1 MRPVCFVRPIIAALV
16 LAAAG
21 IWVGQALAQ
30 PSLQPP
36 LQPAQPTLRS
46 KQPSRQSA
54 KNQPGLLPQASQSD
68 AQAAN
73 KSPADKPSADT
84 SGADKA
90 ADDKTEKPKLSP
102 ADQAIREAFQ
112 KSKTASTLDDYNQ
125 MISLCQEGIQK
136 GAGEESATYAKK
148 LEGWAHNRRG
158 EKYSDAGDER
168 KALQDFDTALQL
180 DPTLWKAVHNRGVS
194 KANLGDKPGAI
205 ADFDRAIR
213 MNSGYA
219 NAWYNRGE
227 LKYDQGDYQ
236 GAVQDL
242 SRAIDLEPQDAAYY
256 NSRGH
261 AEYRLGQLREALMDY
276 DRAVQI
282 DPNDASA
289 VVNRGDAY
297 REQSMYGR
305 AAADY
310 RDAIRLNPKLGR
322 AYLQT
327 AWIMATCPEQQ
338 YRDADRGLA
347 AAEKAIE
354 LDGDKDYRYLDTL
367 AAAQANAGKFD
378 DAKATESRA
387 ISRAPEKAASKLQQ
401 RLGLYQNSKAYRE
414 GAPPEPVRSATRP

>member
-1 MRPVCFVRPIIAALV
+1 M
-16 LAAAG
+16 
-21 IWVGQALAQ
+21 
-30 PSLQPP
+30 
-36 LQPAQPTLRS
+36 
-46 KQPSRQSA
+46 
-54 KNQPGLLPQASQSD
+54 PQASQNTAQSRQSNAQPSD
-68 AQAAN
+68 KSAADN
-73 KSPADKPSADT
+73 SSADKS
-84 SGADKA
+84 
-90 ADDKTEKPKLSP
+90 EKSKLSP

-136 GAGEESATYAKK
+136 GAGDESAAYAKK

-158 EKYSDAGDER
+158 EKYSEAGNER
-168 KALQDFDTALQL
+168 QALQDFETALQL

-194 KANLGDKPGAI
+194 KANLGDKQGAV

-213 MNSGYA
+213 MNPDYA

-227 LKYDQGDYQ
+227 LKYGQGDYL
-236 GAVQDL
+236 GAIQDY
-242 SRAIDLEPQDAAYY
+242 SRAIDLQSNDAGFY

-282 DPNDASA
+282 DPNDASSL
-289 VVNRGDAY
+289 VNRGDAY
-297 REQSMYGR
+297 REQSIYGR

-322 AYLQT
+322 AYLST

-338 YRDADRGLA
+338 YRDSDRGLA
-347 AAEKAIE
+347 AAQKAIE

-378 DAKATESRA
+378 DAKATQARA
-387 ISRAPEKAASKLQQ
+387 ISEAPAKAASKLQQ
-401 RLGLYQNSKAYRE
+401 RLSLYQSGKAYRE